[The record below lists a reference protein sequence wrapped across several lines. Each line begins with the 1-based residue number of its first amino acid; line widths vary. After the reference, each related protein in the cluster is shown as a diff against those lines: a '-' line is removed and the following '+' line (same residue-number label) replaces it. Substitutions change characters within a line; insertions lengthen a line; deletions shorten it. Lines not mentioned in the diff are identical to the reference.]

1 MGKKKPTLKEQKHM
15 SKVVELGC
23 IACRKLGFYDTPA
36 EIHHIRNKTGMG
48 KRSSHFLTLPL
59 CPNHHRNSNE
69 SYHYSPKKFEM
80 RFGSQIKLLEEV
92 LNLLNSKSHQDN

>member
-1 MGKKKPTLKEQKHM
+1 MPKKKPTLKEQKHM

-23 IACRKLGFYDTPA
+23 IACRKLGIYDSPA

>member
-23 IACRKLGFYDTPA
+23 IACRKLGIYDSPA

-92 LNLLNSKSHQDN
+92 LNLLNSKNHQDN